1 MQRLSSSE
9 LIFNN
14 FLLYIYK
21 WYGKMRTF
29 NFLDNRMKAQQGFT
43 LIELMIVI
51 LIIGVLA
58 MFAIPQY
65 QKRVVTAQVNRVM
78 METSQLRTA
87 VEMCLL
93 QGLNTE
99 DCKADTINSDLMQG
113 NKPTVTLPNNEGNT
127 ESTIKA
133 VLSGNAASV
142 LHGKYLTWKHIPKD
156 GWKCETDVDDDF
168 RPKGCSK

>member
-1 MQRLSSSE
+1 
-9 LIFNN
+9 
-14 FLLYIYK
+14 
-21 WYGKMRTF
+21 
-29 NFLDNRMKAQQGFT
+29 MKAQQGFT

-93 QGLNTE
+93 QGIT
-99 DCKADTINSDLMQG
+99 DSTKCDTTISSDLMQD
-113 NKPTVTLPNNEGNT
+113 NKPTVTLSNEGNT
-127 ESTIKA
+127 ESIIKA
-133 VLSGNAASV
+133 VFSGNTASV
-142 LHGKYLTWKHIPKD
+142 LHNKHLTWKHSSEK

>member
-1 MQRLSSSE
+1 
-9 LIFNN
+9 
-14 FLLYIYK
+14 
-21 WYGKMRTF
+21 
-29 NFLDNRMKAQQGFT
+29 MKAQQGFT

-65 QKRVVTAQVNRVM
+65 QKRVITAQVNRVM

-93 QGLNTE
+93 QGLNAE
-99 DCKADTINSDLMQG
+99 NCKADTINSDLMQG
-113 NKPTVTLPNNEGNT
+113 NKPTVTLPNESNT
-127 ESTIKA
+127 ESTIKT
-133 VLSGNAASV
+133 VFGGNAASA
-142 LHGKYLTWKHIPKD
+142 LHNKQLTWKHSSEK

>member
-1 MQRLSSSE
+1 
-9 LIFNN
+9 
-14 FLLYIYK
+14 
-21 WYGKMRTF
+21 
-29 NFLDNRMKAQQGFT
+29 MKAQQGFT
-43 LIELMIVI
+43 LIELMIVV

-65 QKRVVTAQVNRVM
+65 QKHTITAQVNRVM

-93 QGLNTE
+93 QGLNAE
-99 DCKADTINSDLMQG
+99 NCKVDTINSDLMQD
-113 NKPTVTLPNNEGNT
+113 NKPTVTVSNKDDA

-133 VLSGNAASV
+133 VFSGNAASA
-142 LHGKYLTWKHIPKD
+142 LHDKHLTWKHSPEK
-156 GWKCETDVDDDF
+156 GWTCETDVDDDF